1 MSSACSA
8 SERRSPSRWRAISR
22 SICRFCA
29 FIYLIHGSEGRIP
42 TFPTGKRFRS
52 VRNGKPHL
60 PQLPAVSGRRRS
72 CGKYTGTYRFSISS
86 VVRKFGE
93 EDEDYR
99 LEIASKQGIPT
110 MGRAG
115 RIAEIFEYLVKLS
128 APPLFL
134 RSLSTSF
141 WNFSA

>member
-1 MSSACSA
+1 MASTPTLSA
-8 SERRSPSRWRAISR
+8 WRAS
-22 SICRFCA
+22 CR
-29 FIYLIHGSEGRIP
+29 
-42 TFPTGKRFRS
+42 
-52 VRNGKPHL
+52 
-60 PQLPAVSGRRRS
+60 
-72 CGKYTGTYRFSISS
+72 
-86 VVRKFGE
+86 FGE

-99 LEIASKQGIPT
+99 LEIASKQGIPA